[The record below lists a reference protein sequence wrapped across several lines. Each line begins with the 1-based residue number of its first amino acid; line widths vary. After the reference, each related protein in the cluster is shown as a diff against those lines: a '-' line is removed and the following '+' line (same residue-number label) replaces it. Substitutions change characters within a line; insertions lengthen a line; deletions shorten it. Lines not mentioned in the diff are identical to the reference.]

1 MIAQI
6 RSSST
11 LTISAAMPVDTII
24 NAVKLRNAGKAVGK
38 IPIQNK
44 LTRSLAKTTRLY
56 QKLTT
61 NIASRAPLLTRYIE
75 LISICLYGLDML
87 KPT

>member
-1 MIAQI
+1 
-6 RSSST
+6 
-11 LTISAAMPVDTII
+11 MPVDTII

-75 LISICLYGLDML
+75 LISTYVYAYMGLICCS
-87 KPT
+87 

>member
-1 MIAQI
+1 MTAQI

-11 LTISAAMPVDTII
+11 LTISAAMAVDTII

-38 IPIQNK
+38 VPILNK
-44 LTRSLAKTTRLY
+44 LTRSFTKTTRLY

-61 NIASRAPLLTRYIE
+61 NLASRAPLLTRYIK
-75 LISICLYGLDML
+75 LISIHLHMPIGAQSR
-87 KPT
+87 

>member
-1 MIAQI
+1 MTAQI

-11 LTISAAMPVDTII
+11 LTISAAMAVDTII

-38 IPIQNK
+38 VPIQK
-44 LTRSLAKTTRLY
+44 LTISLAKTTRLY

-61 NIASRAPLLTRYIE
+61 NLTSRAPLLTRYIK
-75 LISICLYGLDML
+75 LISIHLHMPIGAQSR
-87 KPT
+87 